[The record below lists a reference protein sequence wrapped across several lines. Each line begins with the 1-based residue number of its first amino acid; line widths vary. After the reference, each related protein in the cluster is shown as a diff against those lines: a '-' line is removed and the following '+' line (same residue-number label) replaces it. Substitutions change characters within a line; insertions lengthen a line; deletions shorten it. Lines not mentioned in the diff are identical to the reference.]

1 VTSDLNPIWLRRVAT
16 LLLAASLS
24 VLIGAGSALAAGAP
38 IAVDFDAAMRGVR
51 FDPAKADGNLDATGK
66 ANGLLDSDEMA
77 LVAQL
82 LSSPDLDLSASGGVR
97 SGDVAAAYAQALASA
112 KADTQRLAKAYP
124 TVGGVSTG
132 YALLG
137 QGSFKAFNAMTT
149 SFGAP
154 LRGDYSLALGLD
166 RFLSADGDADGDGVS
181 NRQEY
186 AAHIKAG
193 RAAFVKAALDPKI
206 RDGAQLAAVSVEP
219 PKTTKKLIGVVLYP
233 GFEVLDVFG
242 PVEMWANVPDFQVV
256 LIAEKAGPVQSAQG
270 VSVMAE
276 YGFDTS
282 PKLDIMMAPGGIG
295 TTAQLENPVYLDFLR
310 QQDRDHGVHHIGLHG
325 ISASGQGRPAE
336 RPQGDIEQDVLLHGD
351 QPGFQRQ
358 LDQARPLGGRRQVR
372 HLIRCF
378 RRHGHGAGA
387 GCENLPARTGPA
399 LWPGALNTSGAT
411 MPTTTRLQS
420 SSRPGNRRRFHHV
433 Q

>member
-1 VTSDLNPIWLRRVAT
+1 MTFDLNPIWLRRVAT

-38 IAVDFDAAMRGVR
+38 IAVDFDAALRGVR

-77 LVAQL
+77 LVAQI
-82 LSSPDLDLSASGGVR
+82 LSTPDLDLSASGGVR

-112 KADTQRLAKAYP
+112 TADTQRLAKAYP

-181 NRQEY
+181 NRQEH

-193 RAAFVKAALDPKI
+193 RAAYVKAALDPGT
-206 RDGAQLAAVSVEP
+206 RDGAQLAAVSAAP
-219 PKTTKKLIGVVLYP
+219 PTTSKKVIGIVLYP

-256 LIAEKAGPVQSAQG
+256 LIAEKAGPVPSAQG
-270 VSVMAE
+270 VSVVAE
-276 YGFDTS
+276 YGFDTA

-295 TTAQLENPVYLDFLR
+295 TTAQLENPVYLNFLR
-310 QQDRDHGVHHIGLHG
+310 QQDKTTEFTTSVCTGSALLAKAGL
-325 ISASGQGRPAE
+325 
-336 RPQGDIEQDVLLHGD
+336 LK
-351 QPGFQRQ
+351 
-358 LDQARPLGGRRQVR
+358 GRRATSNKMFFSMATSQDSSVNWIKR
-372 HLIRCF
+372 ARWVED
-378 RRHGHGAGA
+378 GKYVTSSGVSAGTDMA
-387 GCENLPARTGPA
+387 LGLVAKIYGKDRASALARSLEYQWSDNADHDPFA
-399 LWPGALNTSGAT
+399 IP
-411 MPTTTRLQS
+411 
-420 SSRPGNRRRFHHV
+420 
-433 Q
+433 